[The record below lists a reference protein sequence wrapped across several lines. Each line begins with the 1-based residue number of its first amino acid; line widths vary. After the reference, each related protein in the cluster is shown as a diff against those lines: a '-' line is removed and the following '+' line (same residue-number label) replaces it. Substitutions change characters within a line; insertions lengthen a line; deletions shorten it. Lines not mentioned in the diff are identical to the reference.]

1 MLITSIFHINSVP
14 ELKDFQ
20 SPKVVR
26 SKARQTITELTREPI
41 NKGRFQRPLG
51 RVFIIPERCKECNYC
66 WTFCPREVLE
76 ISTEINSFGYHHPR
90 VKPGKEND
98 CVKCGMCESICP
110 EFAIFVEEVKQKQ

>member
-1 MLITSIFHINSVP
+1 MLITAIFHTNSVP
-14 ELKDFQ
+14 ELKNFH
-20 SPKVVR
+20 SPQVVR
-26 SKARQTITELTREPI
+26 SKAQLVGGITREPI
-41 NKGRFQRPLG
+41 NKGRYRRPLG

-76 ISTEINSFGYHHPR
+76 VSDEHNSFGYHHPR

-110 EFAIFVEEVKQKQ
+110 EFAIFVEEVKPKQ